1 MLGYFE
7 FNAGQAEWMQDQ
19 YLFFRF
25 YRKFV
30 QANQGRPESRPWF
43 ASGYEQF

>member
-1 MLGYFE
+1 VLGYFE

-25 YRKFV
+25 
-30 QANQGRPESRPWF
+30 
-43 ASGYEQF
+43 